1 MPPYGGM
8 SYRHD
13 AGEIHLCEYGLIDW
27 GMAMRIIIAK
37 DYKEMGK
44 KAANIIASQIIL
56 KPESVIGFA
65 TGETPIGMYKE
76 LVDIYKTSSLDTSK
90 ITTFN
95 LDEYYGLSYDNPQ
108 SYAYYMHENLFKHI
122 YIEPGSSHLPY
133 GMCEDIE
140 EECTHYEEKIKNA
153 GGIDLQVLG
162 IGRNGHIGFNEPDVK
177 FEVRTHMVELDQD
190 TIEANAR
197 FFPSMEDVPKQAIS
211 MGIKTIMGARKILL
225 MASGA
230 EKARAIYDAI
240 YGKIT
245 PELPASIL
253 QLHPDV
259 TMVLEKEAASL
270 LTIVQGKQRREF
282 AV

>member
-1 MPPYGGM
+1 
-8 SYRHD
+8 
-13 AGEIHLCEYGLIDW
+13 
-27 GMAMRIIIAK
+27 MRIIIAK

-44 KAANIIASQIIL
+44 KAANMIASQIIL
-56 KPESVIGFA
+56 KPESVVGFA
-65 TGETPIGMYKE
+65 TGETPVGMYKE
-76 LVDIYKTSSLDTSK
+76 LVNLYKLGSLETGK

-95 LDEYYGLSYDNPQ
+95 LDEYYGLSQDNPQ

-122 YIEPGSSHLPY
+122 HIESSRIHLPD
-133 GMCEDIE
+133 GMSTDIE
-140 EECTHYEEKIKNA
+140 IECARYEEKIYKA

-177 FEVRTHMVELDQD
+177 FEARTHMVELDQD
-190 TIEANAR
+190 TIAANAR
-197 FFPSMEDVPKQAIS
+197 FFPSMKEVPKQAIS

-225 MASGA
+225 LAAGI
-230 EKARAIYDAI
+230 EKASAIYDAI

-259 TMVLEKEAASL
+259 TMILEEKAASL
-270 LTIVQGKQRREF
+270 LTAAQEKEIREF